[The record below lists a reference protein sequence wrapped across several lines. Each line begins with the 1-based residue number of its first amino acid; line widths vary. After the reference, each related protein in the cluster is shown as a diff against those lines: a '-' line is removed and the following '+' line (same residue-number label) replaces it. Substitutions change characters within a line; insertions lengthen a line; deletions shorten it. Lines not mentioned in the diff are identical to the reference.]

1 MSKFLQKMLP
11 DGPDGVLEE
20 VSLVD
25 RANVV
30 SGDPDERAALFFS
43 KKGVT
48 AGVWECGAYKE
59 RIENRPVEEMCVVL
73 SGEVTLST
81 DDGATETYGPG
92 DSFLFRRGFT
102 GYWETKGRFRKY
114 FFAAS

>member
-1 MSKFLQKMLP
+1 MAKYMEKMLP
-11 DGPDGVLEE
+11 DGPKGELEN

-30 SGDPDERAALFFS
+30 SGDPDEQAALFFS
-43 KKGVT
+43 KDGVT

-59 RIENRPVEEMCVVL
+59 RIENRPVEEMCVVI

-81 DDGATETYGPG
+81 DDGASETYGPG

-102 GYWETKGRFRKY
+102 GYWETKDRFRKY
-114 FFAAS
+114 FFSTS